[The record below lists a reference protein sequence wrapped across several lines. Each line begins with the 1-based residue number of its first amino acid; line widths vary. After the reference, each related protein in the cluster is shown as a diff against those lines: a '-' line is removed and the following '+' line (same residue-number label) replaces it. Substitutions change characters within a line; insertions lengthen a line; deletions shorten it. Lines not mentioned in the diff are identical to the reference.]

1 MEVPDRFEFGYV
13 ESDEE
18 LEEFLKFQ
26 SLVHPDDDV
35 EELRRQI
42 EFLPA
47 FTREMNYYIR
57 DLDTGQIVTAL
68 NAIPSIWNYEDIPLK
83 NLELGWVG
91 TLKEYR
97 RKGLSR
103 VLYTHFDS
111 LLTGGDYDLSTIM
124 GIPYFYRQF
133 GYDFVL
139 PMNRTIWIRLDQ
151 IKPLDKTDPPE
162 YMNFKIRPATH
173 DDIPSLMTLFR
184 EHNKR
189 LLVHVDRDQ
198 GLWEIQEKERRE
210 FEESFQTYILED
222 STGIIGYFRLVKSIR
237 KEPTKSTFRVIE
249 SRIRTY
255 DGALRVL
262 KFLRAAGAN
271 DGIDLFGIQ
280 GPSTNNL
287 ARVAHSLGG
296 TVNKGWKY
304 QIRIPDILHFLKKIR
319 PVLERRLLGSM
330 FEDLTRDFTIN
341 TFRHCFLLKF
351 SNGKILDIS
360 DLGPPE
366 VNEYLSFRAPP
377 LDLVRL
383 MLGAYS
389 IDELESNNID
399 FIVRGGVKLL
409 VETLFPKKESA
420 IYYYYC

>member
-1 MEVPDRFEFGYV
+1 MEVPDGFEFGYV
-13 ESDEE
+13 ETDEE

-42 EFLPA
+42 ELLPA

-57 DLDTGQIVTAL
+57 DLDTGHIVSAL
-68 NAIPSIWNYEDIPLK
+68 NSIPSTWNYEDIPLK

-97 RKGLSR
+97 RRGLSR
-103 VLYTHFDS
+103 SLYTHFDT
-111 LLTGGDYDLSTIM
+111 LLTGCEYDLSSIM

-139 PMNRTIWIRLDQ
+139 PMDRTIWLRLDQ
-151 IKPLDKTDPPE
+151 IKPVDEKDPPE
-162 YMNFKIRPATH
+162 YMSFKVRPATH
-173 DDIPSLMTLFR
+173 DDIPSLMALFR

-198 GLWEIQEKERRE
+198 ELWEIQEQEKRE
-210 FEESFQTYILED
+210 FEEYFQTFILED
-222 STGIIGYFRLVKSIR
+222 STGIIGYFRLVKSTR
-237 KEPTKSTFRVIE
+237 KGPAKSTLRVIE

-255 DGALRVL
+255 DGVLRVL
-262 KFLRAAGAN
+262 KFLRAEGVSN
-271 DGIDLFGIQ
+271 NIDLIGLQ

-287 ARVAHSLGG
+287 TRVAHSLGG
-296 TVNKGWKY
+296 IENKGWKY
-304 QIRIPDILHFLKKIR
+304 QIRIPDILRFLKKIS
-319 PVLERRLLGSM
+319 PVLERRLVGSM
-330 FEDLTRDFTIN
+330 FENLTRDFTIN
-341 TFRHCFLLKF
+341 TFRHCFVLKF
-351 SNGKILDIS
+351 SNGKLLDIS
-360 DLGPPE
+360 DIGPPE

-383 MLGAYS
+383 ILGAYN
-389 IDELESNNID
+389 IDELASNNID

-409 VETLFPKKESA
+409 AETLFPKKESA